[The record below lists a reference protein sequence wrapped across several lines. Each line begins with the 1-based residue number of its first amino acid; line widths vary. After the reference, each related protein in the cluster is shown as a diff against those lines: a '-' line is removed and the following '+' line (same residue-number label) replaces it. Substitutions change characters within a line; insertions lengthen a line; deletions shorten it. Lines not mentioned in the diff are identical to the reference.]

1 MEGLKVRL
9 KAGPSNRY
17 PLLISESMHVSGIL
31 RRLSLIASFVILFTI
46 PAMGQLANAHFG
58 VGFNT
63 LLSSEDGLGLGFR
76 GRMSSSINADLS
88 MAFDLGVSGFI
99 LNGRDDA
106 TYVVDPQVS
115 LIVTMPGLNKA
126 SYLIGGMGAYINT
139 SNDKGALEGP
149 TIHLG
154 IGWVRALSE
163 SVLFYEIDP
172 ALIIGKADIGVA
184 IPFRIG
190 IIF

>member
-1 MEGLKVRL
+1 VR
-9 KAGPSNRY
+9 PSNQY
-17 PLLISESMHVSGIL
+17 HSPLNESMHVSGIL
-31 RRLSLIASFVILFTI
+31 RGSALLVLCLMLSSSRSEAQLIDAR
-46 PAMGQLANAHFG
+46 FG

-76 GRMSSSINADLS
+76 GRMAIPINADIS
-88 MAFDLGVSGFI
+88 FAFDAGMNGFV

-106 TYVVDPQVS
+106 TYVFDPQAS
-115 LIVTMPGLNKA
+115 LIVTLPGVEHA
-126 SYLIGGMGAYINT
+126 AYIMGGMGAYANT
-139 SNDKGALEGP
+139 SDSDGALSGP
-149 TIHLG
+149 TFHFG
-154 IGWVRALSE
+154 IGWIRPLRE

-172 ALIIGKADIGVA
+172 ALVVGSRDVSVA